1 MFLFENLK
9 LLFTNCIVYD
19 TGNADVLWFIPGR
32 INNERGMN
40 MADFM
45 IIELD
50 ERLDAGNASELKSEA
65 AKMIETGTGTLI
77 LDLKATKFIDSIGLG
92 ALVSILK
99 QTAQNNSK
107 VVLAALSPQ
116 VRQIF
121 ELTRLHRLFDIY
133 ESVEEAAETDG

>member
-1 MFLFENLK
+1 
-9 LLFTNCIVYD
+9 
-19 TGNADVLWFIPGR
+19 
-32 INNERGMN
+32 
-40 MADFM
+40 M